1 MFLRKEHSLMIGRVH
16 SIESFGTVECTRPII
31 RLHSIESFGTVDG
44 PGIRMVIF
52 LSGCPMRCLYC
63 HNPDTWDP
71 KGGTHMTAEE
81 ILDQYEQARPFYKK
95 GGITVSGGEPL
106 MQIGFVTELFE
117 KAKKSG
123 IHTCLDTSGVTFN
136 PGSQAVMAHFDRLLA
151 STDLILLDIKHID
164 PKEHVKLC
172 AQPQDNILAFAAYL
186 EKKQIPV
193 WIRHVVVPGITD
205 REEYLYRLGRYLG
218 TLKNVKAL
226 DVLPYHDMGKAKYR
240 QLGIPY
246 PLEDTAPLPP
256 AKAAE
261 YRKIIL
267 QGMRDERT
275 HCS

>member
-1 MFLRKEHSLMIGRVH
+1 MKV
-16 SIESFGTVECTRPII
+16 
-31 RLHSIESFGTVDG
+31 
-44 PGIRMVIF
+44 
-52 LSGCPMRCLYC
+52 
-63 HNPDTWDP
+63 
-71 KGGTHMTAEE
+71 
-81 ILDQYEQARPFYKK
+81 
-95 GGITVSGGEPL
+95 
-106 MQIGFVTELFE
+106 
-117 KAKKSG
+117 
-123 IHTCLDTSGVTFN
+123 
-136 PGSQAVMAHFDRLLA
+136 
-151 STDLILLDIKHID
+151 TDLVMLDIKHID

-256 AKAAE
+256 VKAAE